1 MNVNDKPD
9 MNPPN
14 QTSECVFMK
23 LPKCKLQDIT
33 RRLDM
38 SICLACISG
47 RTERHLYDIKEILA
61 SSTQRNTR
69 G

>member
-1 MNVNDKPD
+1 MTGNDANDNTP
-9 MNPPN
+9 

-23 LPKCKLQDIT
+23 LPKCKMQDIT

-38 SICLACISG
+38 SICLACIAG
-47 RTERHLYDIKEILA
+47 RSERHLFDIKEIL
-61 SSTQRNTR
+61 SNSQRNSR

>member
-1 MNVNDKPD
+1 MNVNEPKEPA
-9 MNPPN
+9 PT
-14 QTSECVFMK
+14 QTSDCVFMK
-23 LPKCKLQDIT
+23 LPKCKLQDVS

-47 RTERHLYDIKEILA
+47 RTERHLFDIKEILA
-61 SSTQRNTR
+61 TQQRQPR